1 MLSTDDL
8 RYTLTRPTGESWRTD
23 PALTGLAVPDP
34 ANVHEAHL
42 GTGRGDVATLLL
54 DKVGGLVQRD
64 VQSDQPVRAAHRRV
78 GPRDVYLVMGA
89 SQGSACSF
97 RATGRAE
104 LWDPWTGQVR
114 PLRVLARDAGRTTV
128 RMPLEAYEAQIIV
141 FTPGESPPVVSAASP
156 TEIAKSPEP
165 LVLDGDWE
173 FELKPT
179 MDNRWG
185 DFRLP
190 VTEPMIGAEARIFR
204 YAEERAA
211 NPGWQTKEFDDSR
224 WPRVTH
230 GFGQKFWKLGPLP
243 KDLDTAA
250 ADATLA
256 AIQAVDPAAP
266 VEIGGKPTLGHRT
279 PSRGGGASKATP
291 GTRAGTASRKTCR
304 TTSFAWASPR
314 AGTMKRCML
323 RSKRGRAITCGQPPS
338 RPRRPKRRSSVAAS
352 CDRRQSI

>member
-1 MLSTDDL
+1 MLAGEQLPVRRYDGGFAGRWAWSKEPVQEVYFKGVWRAPPGSQPACRVRFFCDNEGALYVNGTRQCAGADYSAGWTGDVTLKPGDVITIDARDHDSPGKRCTAGMFLAIVQDGKTVLSTDDL
-8 RYTLTRPTGESWRTD
+8 RYTLTRPNGESWRTD

-89 SQGSACSF
+89 PRGSACSF
-97 RATGRAE
+97 HATGRAE

-114 PLRVLARDAGRTTV
+114 PLRVLACDAGRTTV
-128 RMPLEAYEAQIIV
+128 QMPLEAYEAQIIV
-141 FTPGESPPVVSAASP
+141 FTPGESPPVVSATSP
-156 TEIAKSPEP
+156 TEIAESPEP
-165 LVLDGDWE
+165 LALDGDWE

-204 YAEERAA
+204 YAEE
-211 NPGWQTKEFDDSR
+211 
-224 WPRVTH
+224 
-230 GFGQKFWKLGPLP
+230 
-243 KDLDTAA
+243 
-250 ADATLA
+250 
-256 AIQAVDPAAP
+256 
-266 VEIGGKPTLGHRT
+266 
-279 PSRGGGASKATP
+279 
-291 GTRAGTASRKTCR
+291 TCR
-304 TTSFAWASPR
+304 E
-314 AGTMKRCML
+314 
-323 RSKRGRAITCGQPPS
+323 S
-338 RPRRPKRRSSVAAS
+338 RLADEGA
-352 CDRRQSI
+352 